1 MQKVTVTYEGV
12 DNSTVEATHYF
23 NLSETDFADI
33 IAEKPDFFKP
43 SRLKDLVD
51 RSAAAETQEEK
62 VAVQAEMAV
71 FIKSVIIH
79 AHGTRVGN
87 EFFHIPEETLK
98 FTRGLACH
106 AVVQKVLESE
116 ESLVSF
122 FAKVLPESVREN
134 FTTSA
139 KS

>member
-12 DNSTVEATHYF
+12 ENTQIEATHYF

-43 SRLKDLVD
+43 SRLKELVA
-51 RSAAAETQEEK
+51 RSEAAANQEEK
-62 VAVQAEMAV
+62 MAIQAEMAV
-71 FIKSVIIH
+71 FVKGVIIH
-79 AHGTRVGN
+79 AHGTRIGN
-87 EFFHIPEETLK
+87 EFFHIPEDTLK

-106 AVVQKVLESE
+106 AVVQKVLEDDA
-116 ESLVSF
+116 SLVGF
-122 FAKVLPESVREN
+122 FMKVLPESVRANFAEN
-134 FTTSA
+134 V